1 MGNFVLMRILRD
13 QKEVLNYKML
23 KVDEVSMVQNFE
35 EVFPV
40 INVDIN

>member
-23 KVDEVSMVQNFE
+23 KVDEVSMV
-35 EVFPV
+35 
-40 INVDIN
+40 